1 MRPKVEEMAMLVIA
15 EGGSTCRP
23 SEKKQF
29 PPSHLLTTPAICAGA
44 GSLLD
49 AETGKL

>member
-23 SEKKQF
+23 SEKTI
-29 PPSHLLTTPAICAGA
+29 PSNTTPAICAGA

>member
-23 SEKKQF
+23 SEKTV
-29 PPSHLLTTPAICAGA
+29 PIY
-44 GSLLD
+44 
-49 AETGKL
+49 

>member
-23 SEKKQF
+23 SEKTLQY
-29 PPSHLLTTPAICAGA
+29 IY
-44 GSLLD
+44 
-49 AETGKL
+49 

>member
-23 SEKKQF
+23 SGKKTV
-29 PPSHLLTTPAICAGA
+29 PSKTTPAICAGA